1 MTLGGAFRLGGWGLA
16 GGAQAVSLAWPWSWG
31 WPQGEPVPGLQVLAM
46 AALVVAVQSAPS
58 AWASV
63 WRGWVFA
70 TAWLIGTFWW
80 LFVSMHTYGGMAP
93 PLAGL
98 AVLALA
104 LALGVYY
111 AAAAGLCWHWRSAPW
126 WARVLVF
133 AACWTLA
140 EWARGTWFTGFP
152 WGAVGYAQVDA
163 LAWLAPYVGVY
174 GLGALAAGMA
184 VLLASAALQ
193 LWQGRAR
200 WRALL
205 VMGLVFTV
213 LSPSV
218 GRGWAEAW
226 PEHTRSAGLLHATL
240 LQGNIPQNE
249 KFEAQAGVPLALT
262 WYAQQVRAAVAA
274 PLPADGV
281 GLVVAPETA
290 IPVLPQDV
298 SPAYWQDLRDA
309 VAQGRSAV
317 MLGLPLGSW
326 TKGYTNSVV
335 SWAPD
340 GPEHRYDK
348 HHLVPFGEFVPPL
361 FRWFVEL
368 MHIPL
373 GDFRRGALG
382 QAPFAWAGQRMAPN
396 VCYEDLF
403 GEELAVSFREAAQAP
418 TVLVNVSNIAWFGD
432 TIAIDQHRHISR
444 MRALELQRP
453 MLRATNT
460 GATAAIDHRGRVLA
474 ELPRLTR
481 DALRVEVDGRAGLTP
496 YARWAGRW
504 GLWPLVAAC
513 AALLLALL
521 PMAVRRRELK

>member
-1 MTLGGAFRLGGWGLA
+1 MILSGALRLGVVALAGLA
-16 GGAQAVSLAWPWSWG
+16 QAASLAWPGGWG
-31 WPQGEPVPGLQVLAM
+31 WPQGEPAPGLQVLALSV
-46 AALVVAVQSAPS
+46 LVAQVRVVPS
-58 AWASV
+58 AWV
-63 WRGWVFA
+63 GMRLGWVFA
-70 TAWLIGTFWW
+70 TAWLAGTFWW
-80 LFVSMHTYGGMAP
+80 LFVSMHTYGGMAA

-98 AVLALA
+98 AVWALA
-104 LALGVYY
+104 AALGLYY
-111 AAAAGLCWHWRSAPW
+111 AVAMGWFWHWRAAPL
-126 WARVLVF
+126 WAQALVF
-133 AACWTLA
+133 AALWTLA
-140 EWARGTWFTGFP
+140 EWARATWFTGFP

-163 LAWLAPYVGVY
+163 LGWLAPYVGVH
-174 GLGALAAGMA
+174 GLGALAAACA
-184 VLLASAALQ
+184 VALAHAASR
-193 LWQGRAR
+193 LWQRRAS
-200 WRALL
+200 WRILAVIALVL
-205 VMGLVFTV
+205 VV
-213 LSPSV
+213 LSPTV
-218 GRGWAEAW
+218 GRRLTDAL
-226 PEHTRSAGLLHATL
+226 PEHTRSAGWLSATL

-262 WYAQQVRAAVAA
+262 WYAQQVQSAVAA
-274 PLPADGV
+274 PLPPDRM

-309 VAQGRSAV
+309 VLSGRSAV
-317 MLGLPLGSW
+317 MLGVPLGNW
-326 TKGYTNSVV
+326 TEGYTNSVV
-335 SWAPD
+335 SWTPD
-340 GPEHRYDK
+340 GTEHRYDK

-382 QAPFAWAGQRMAPN
+382 QAPLVWAGQRVAPN

-403 GEELAVSFREAAQAP
+403 GEELAVSFRDPAQSP

-481 DALRVEVDGRAGLTP
+481 DALRVEVEGREGLTP

-504 GLWPLVAAC
+504 GLWPLVAMC
-513 AALLLALL
+513 AVVLLALL

>member
-1 MTLGGAFRLGGWGLA
+1 MTLGGAFRLAGAVLA
-16 GGAQAVSLAWPWSWG
+16 GLAQAVSLAWPWGWG
-31 WPQGEPVPGLQVLAM
+31 WPQGEPVPGLQLLALAVL
-46 AALVVAVQSAPS
+46 VAQVQSAPS
-58 AWASV
+58 AWAGFK
-63 WRGWVFA
+63 RGWVFA
-70 TAWLIGTFWW
+70 TAWLAGTFWW
-80 LFVSMHTYGGMAP
+80 LFVSMHTYGGMAA
-93 PLAGL
+93 PLAGA
-98 AVLALA
+98 AVWALA

-111 AAAAGLCWHWRSAPW
+111 AVAAGVFWHWRAAPL
-126 WARVLVF
+126 WARAVVF
-133 AACWTLA
+133 AAGWALA

-163 LAWLAPYVGVY
+163 LAWLAPYLGVY
-174 GLGALAAGMA
+174 GMGALAAGMA
-184 VLLASAALQ
+184 VVLADAAGCLRPGQ
-193 LWQGRAR
+193 AR
-200 WRALL
+200 WRGLLVIALL
-205 VMGLVFTV
+205 FTV
-213 LSPSV
+213 FSPSV
-218 GRGWAEAW
+218 GQGWAQAW
-226 PEHTRSAGLLHATL
+226 PEHTRSTGWLSATL

-262 WYAQQVRAAVAA
+262 WYAQQVKAAVAT
-274 PLPADGV
+274 PLPADRA

-298 SPAYWQDLRDA
+298 SPAYWQGLRDA
-309 VAQGRSAV
+309 VIQSRSAV
-317 MLGLPLGSW
+317 MLGLPLGNW
-326 TKGYTNSVV
+326 TDGYTNSVV

-340 GPEHRYDK
+340 GAEHRYYK

-382 QAPFAWAGQRMAPN
+382 QTPFAWAGQRVAPN

-403 GEELAVSFREAAQAP
+403 GEELAVSFRDPAQAP
-418 TVLVNVSNIAWFGD
+418 TVLVNASNIAWFGD

-460 GATAAIDHRGRVLA
+460 GATAAIDHRGQVLA

-481 DALRVEVDGRAGLTP
+481 DALRVDVEGREGLTP

-504 GLWPLVAAC
+504 GLWPLVAVC
-513 AALLLALL
+513 GALLLALS
-521 PMAVRRRELK
+521 PMAGRRRELK